1 MDLIAYI
8 FATLYAVWPLLLLAF
23 VCWVI
28 NACRNPIKRSVIYT
42 PTPEQQAAADRKLRA
57 TIDLTSTADFGIN
70 VRRGHE

>member
-42 PTPEQQAAADRKLRA
+42 PPPDVAAREREKLRA
-57 TIDLTSTADFGIN
+57 TIALTSGDDFGIN